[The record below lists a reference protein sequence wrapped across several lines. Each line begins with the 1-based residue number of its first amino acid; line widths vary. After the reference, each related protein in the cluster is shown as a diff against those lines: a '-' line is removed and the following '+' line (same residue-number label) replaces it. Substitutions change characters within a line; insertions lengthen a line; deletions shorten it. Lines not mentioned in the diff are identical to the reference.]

1 MERERLAT
9 KEEKKGLFQKN
20 GVGGPG
26 RPKGSQTQIKV
37 DLQKV
42 IVEAASMVGCDGYG
56 THGALGYLYAL
67 AIERPEIFGRLLERV
82 LPVRMVGQVHH
93 DHEVSRKYETV
104 EELQEAM
111 KARGL
116 PPPRLIDV
124 TPARVK

>member
-9 KEEKKGLFQKN
+9 KEEKKGLFQKD
-20 GVGGPG
+20 GRGGPG

-37 DLQKV
+37 DLQKA
-42 IVEAASMVGCDGYG
+42 IVEAASLVGCDGYG
-56 THGALGYLYAL
+56 THGTLGYLYAL

-82 LPVRMVGQVHH
+82 LPVRVTGQVHH
-93 DHEVSRKYETV
+93 EVTNRTYETV
-104 EELQEAM
+104 EALQEAM